1 MKKKQFTPTYTLMGE
16 MMASA
21 TEPLP
26 EFYCN
31 EQVRRMREGLQS
43 IESGAHPTPHDWRLC
58 SDAVNLMETL
68 VIQGIAEDTQG
79 LLTDAVNALGRAGDR
94 HMKGSAL
101 RLSGAGIQAVR
112 AVLEDYAEM
121 LAILPAR
128 AMYRCHRA
136 TEKRITEILRGRS
149 LPHDVAVLSV

>member
-1 MKKKQFTPTYTLMGE
+1 MKTKKFTPTYTLMGE
-16 MMASA
+16 LMASA

-26 EFYCN
+26 EFWRN

-43 IESGAHPTPHDWRLC
+43 IESGDNPTPNDWRLC

-68 VIQGIAEDTQG
+68 VIQGVAEDTQG

-112 AVLEDYAEM
+112 AVLEDYSEM
-121 LAILPAR
+121 LAVLPAR
-128 AMYRCHRA
+128 TMFRCHRV
-136 TEKRITEILRGRS
+136 TEKRIAEILRGRS
-149 LPHDVAVLSV
+149 QPHDVAILAV

>member
-1 MKKKQFTPTYTLMGE
+1 MKKKQFTQTYTLMGE
-16 MMASA
+16 MMASP
-21 TEPLP
+21 TNPLP
-26 EFYCN
+26 EFWRN

-43 IESGAHPTPHDWRLC
+43 IESGANPTPNDWRLC

-68 VIQGIAEDTQG
+68 VIQGIAEDTTG
-79 LLTDAVNALGRAGDR
+79 LLVDAVNALGRAGDR

-112 AVLEDYAEM
+112 AVMEDYAEM

-128 AMYRCHRA
+128 TMYRCHRA
-136 TEKRITEILRGRS
+136 TERRIHEIMAGRS
-149 LPHDVAVLSV
+149 QLHDVAIMAI